1 MALPKLSTPEFNTV
15 IPSTKED
22 IKFRPFLVKEEK
34 ILYMALE
41 GGEQRDIYNA
51 TMNILENCILTP
63 GVKYNEFTSYDL
75 EYLFLKLRSKSVGEQ
90 IELNLQHT
98 DEEYRNNTCS
108 AMTKVMVDIDSINV
122 QYNDK
127 HNGKIDLG
135 NGIGIEMKDPNAAI
149 FTKINPDNNEFDQM
163 LSMMYECTKL
173 VYDPDDVYTD
183 FSREELNDFIGQL
196 TKDQFED
203 ITEFFNTLPALKH
216 EINYVCR
223 ECGKSETITL
233 EGLQSFFT

>member
-41 GGEQRDIYNA
+41 GGEQKEIYNA

-63 GVKYNEFTSYDL
+63 GVKYNQLTSYDL
-75 EYLFLKLRSKSVGEQ
+75 EFLFLKLRSKSVGEQ
-90 IELNLQHT
+90 IELNLQHP
-98 DEEYRNNTCS
+98 DEEYRKSTCS
-108 AMTKVMVDIDSINV
+108 AMTKVMIDIDSINI

-127 HNGKIDLG
+127 HDSKIDLG
-135 NGIGIEMKDPNAAI
+135 NGIGIELKDPNAGI
-149 FTKINPDNNEFDQM
+149 FTKIDPDNNEFDQM

-173 VYDPDDVYTD
+173 VYDADDVYND
-183 FSREELNDFIGQL
+183 FTKEELNEFVGQL
-196 TKDQFED
+196 TKDQFEN

-216 EINYVCR
+216 EIHFVCE
-223 ECGKSETITL
+223 ECGKPETITL